1 MLCFHVQKK
10 SRASGLNHRKFALQP
25 MQMRTVSRLSNEG
38 RENTGISERR
48 AEYRRGNGRRERA
61 RRRLTL
67 YSAES
72 LQLV

>member
-1 MLCFHVQKK
+1 MLPCSEKK
-10 SRASGLNHRKFALQP
+10 QSFRIKSLGKFDLQP

-38 RENTGISERR
+38 HENTGILERR
-48 AEYRRGNGRRERA
+48 AEYRRGKRRRERA

>member
-1 MLCFHVQKK
+1 MLPYSKEKQSFRIK
-10 SRASGLNHRKFALQP
+10 SLGKFDLQLL
-25 MQMRTVSRLSNEG
+25 QMRTVSRLSNEG

>member
-1 MLCFHVQKK
+1 MLPYSKEKQSFRIK
-10 SRASGLNHRKFALQP
+10 SLGKFDLQP
-25 MQMRTVSRLSNEG
+25 LQMRTVSRLSNEG

-61 RRRLTL
+61 RRRLAL

>member
-1 MLCFHVQKK
+1 MLPYSKEKQSFRIK
-10 SRASGLNHRKFALQP
+10 SLGKFALQP

-48 AEYRRGNGRRERA
+48 AEYRRGNGRRARA

-72 LQLV
+72 LLLV